1 MGKNYDGKMD
11 FQQATRWKKA
21 LPAVRPCGLCAIRS
35 IQPIMSRKTGGGTK
49 KKAGFKL
56 RETPTASSATEASD
70 SAPPPPVSPP
80 VDIDQLGELP
90 QSYGSDTIFLIAQEP
105 HWLFTYWDIDIS
117 RHPGGKTFLR
127 VYQNDNAL
135 EAEIE
140 VPFETR
146 NWYIPVKQAGSKY
159 TVEIGYHRGSV
170 WNVIARS
177 YTIETPTDRL
187 SESDQFNY
195 ATIPLHLSFQKLM
208 EGIQEAL
215 RSGETL
221 MNALSRLQMEGK
233 FFGSPAS
240 PGLALEQRLLL
251 EALFGTKFLD
261 ELASGGLSS
270 QEVEVR
276 VRKHLEERL
285 SSMGPI
291 SSFTQEQL
299 SSGESSLL
307 SALGALSSAEVSSWG
322 PAEFSSWAAG
332 VLSSWA
338 AAGESSAAWSS
349 ETVTSWAQAAI
360 SSWLQAAPSSW
371 AAISS
376 WLQAAPSS
384 GAQAELS
391 SWLQAAPSSWPQ
403 VAVSSWLQAAQ
414 SSWAQ
419 AEISSW
425 FQAAPSSWAQAAVSS
440 WLQAAPSSWGSAA
453 ISSWLQGIQSS
464 WAQAAVSSWFQAAP
478 TSWTQAAV
486 SSWFQAAPTS
496 WTQAAVSSWLQSAQ
510 SSWAQAAISS
520 WGSAAV
526 TSWGS
531 AAVTSWSSAS
541 EWVSSFGVARSFF
554 MHVNAEVIF
563 YGGTDP
569 RAKVTVDGKPITLNP
584 DGTFRYH
591 FIFPDGV
598 YEIPIVAVSPD
609 GVESR
614 SAVLRFQR
622 GTQKTGKVEDTSQ
635 PPLAPPMGSVS

>member
-1 MGKNYDGKMD
+1 
-11 FQQATRWKKA
+11 
-21 LPAVRPCGLCAIRS
+21 
-35 IQPIMSRKTGGGTK
+35 MSRKNGGGTK
-49 KKAGFKL
+49 KKTGFKL
-56 RETPTASSATEASD
+56 RETPAAQGETELPES
-70 SAPPPPVSPP
+70 PPPPPP
-80 VDIDQLGELP
+80 AAPSVDIDQLGELP

-127 VYQNDNAL
+127 VYQNEKTI

-146 NWYIPVKQAGSKY
+146 NWYIPVKHAGSKY
-159 TVEIGYHRGSV
+159 TVEIGYHRGSL

-177 YTIETPTDRL
+177 CTIETPTDRL

-195 ATIPLHLSFQKLM
+195 ATIPLHISFQKLM
-208 EGIQEAL
+208 EGLQDAIK
-215 RSGETL
+215 SGESL
-221 MNALSRLQMEGK
+221 MSALSRLQMEGK
-233 FFGSPAS
+233 LFGLAPS
-240 PGLALEQRLLL
+240 PGFPMEQRLLL
-251 EALFGTKFLD
+251 EALLGSEFLE

-270 QEVEVR
+270 QEVEAR

-291 SSFTQEQL
+291 SSFSQEQL
-299 SSGESSLL
+299 SSAESSLF
-307 SALGALSSAEVSSWG
+307 SALGALSRAEVSSWG

-338 AAGESSAAWSS
+338 AASPSSAEWSS
-349 ETVTSWAQAAI
+349 ETVTSWTRAAI

-384 GAQAELS
+384 GAQVEVS
-391 SWLQAAPSSWPQ
+391 SWLQAAPSSWAQ

-425 FQAAPSSWAQAAVSS
+425 FQAIPSSWAQAAVSS
-440 WLQAAPSSWGSAA
+440 WLQVAPSSWGSAA
-453 ISSWLQGIQSS
+453 ISSWLQGVQSSWVQAAVSSWSQAVPSS

-478 TSWTQAAV
+478 SSWPQAAI
-486 SSWFQAAPTS
+486 
-496 WTQAAVSSWLQSAQ
+496 SSWLETAQ
-510 SSWAQAAISS
+510 SSWAQAISS
-520 WGSAAV
+520 WSAAV

-531 AAVTSWSSAS
+531 AAVTSWSAAVTSWSGAS
-541 EWVSSFGVARSFF
+541 EWVSSFGAPRGFF

-584 DGTFRYH
+584 NGSFRYH

-598 YEIPIVAVSPD
+598 YEIPIVAISPD

-614 SAVLRFQR
+614 SAVLRFER
-622 GTQKTGKVEDTSQ
+622 GTKKSGKVDETSQ
-635 PPLAPPMGSVS
+635 PPLTPPMGSVT